1 MQTNATIRRESVR
14 SISLT
19 DMLTEKKSK
28 VKEWLNGRSGIF
40 SRMAGFDV
48 TRLTVIRVN
57 GAMACVAVAAIC
69 AEAMP
74 LPAMASAVMAA
85 WQVRLLNKSEKGGLS
100 RSLVGICI

>member
-1 MQTNATIRRESVR
+1 MGTNVIQRKDMR
-14 SISLT
+14 SISFT
-19 DMLTEKKSK
+19 DWLREKKSG
-28 VKEWLNGRSGIF
+28 VREWLNGRSRSF

-85 WQVRLLNKSEKGGLS
+85 WQVRLLNKSEKGGDL
-100 RSLVGICI
+100 